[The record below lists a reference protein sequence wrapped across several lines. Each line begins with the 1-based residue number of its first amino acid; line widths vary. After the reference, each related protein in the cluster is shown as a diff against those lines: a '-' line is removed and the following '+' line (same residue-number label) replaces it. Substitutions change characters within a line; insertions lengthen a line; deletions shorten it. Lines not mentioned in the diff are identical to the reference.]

1 MSILVVNDWVEFK
14 ALKEMLGV
22 SDGNLASHI
31 KVLDKEKYI
40 ELKKEFVGKKPRT
53 TYRATILGRT
63 AFQEHLNALEALLN
77 KKDSI

>member
-53 TYRATILGRT
+53 TYRATIVGRT